1 METITPLYPSDRER
15 VVVFLGFLTSEECRK
30 ACCEHAQ
37 PEVLAAALTKLWFEE
52 IYIPSETAVEGIKP
66 VPTPEACPPALMP
79 ASTPKN
85 LPCWNGSM
93 DFFELRLNFLI
104 NQVHGRAFFPDND
117 SWRGVLQHARYLLA
131 ELDPDPEWL
140 RTMLE
145 AMIQKLQEGQ
155 LIEGLRTHRQLLPSC
170 DT

>member
-1 METITPLYPSDRER
+1 VEAISPLHPSDRER

-37 PEVLAAALTKLWFEE
+37 PEVLAATLTKLWFEE
-52 IYIPSETAVEGIKP
+52 IYIPGETAIEGIKP
-66 VPTPEACPPALMP
+66 VPAPEDCTRFNACFSAEELTM
-79 ASTPKN
+79 
-85 LPCWNGSM
+85 LERFHG
-93 DFFELRLNFLI
+93 FFELRLNFLT
-104 NQVHGRAFFPDND
+104 NQVHGRAYFPDND
-117 SWRGVLQHARYLLA
+117 SWRGVLQHARYVLA

-145 AMIQKLQEGQ
+145 ALIQKLREGQ
-155 LIEGLRTHRQLLPSC
+155 LMEGLRTPRQLLSHC

>member
-1 METITPLYPSDRER
+1 MEAISPLHPSDRER

-37 PEVLAAALTKLWFEE
+37 PEALAAALTQLWFEE
-52 IYIPSETAVEGIKP
+52 IYIPGETTVDGIKP
-66 VPTPEACPPALMP
+66 VPDPEDCARFNACFAAEELTM
-79 ASTPKN
+79 
-85 LPCWNGSM
+85 LERFHG
-93 DFFELRLNFLI
+93 FFELRLNFLI

-117 SWRGVLQHARYLLA
+117 SWQGVLQHARYLLA

-140 RTMLE
+140 HTMLE
-145 AMIQKLQEGQ
+145 TMIHKLQRGK
-155 LIEGLRTHRQLLPSC
+155 LIEGLRSPPQLSSSY